1 MKKVSK
7 KISKITKVF
16 LVFAIIFSN
25 LTCLKTVFAYEENN
39 DFELTLNEEEN
50 KINVKY
56 LETLEEVNY
65 TLETC
70 EDYVYLDETKEH
82 NCSSK
87 GITGVELNQGTEI
100 ELDILDKIKF
110 DGEYKFSIILTD
122 EESRVIGESELDK
135 KIEFGKGL
143 KYHVYNN
150 ILEEI
155 ALENEMY
162 SIENS
167 NFTIHTELEMGGL
180 APTDNYFIN
189 EVEYSGTDL
198 LNYLEEQNKLYYITR
213 SINGIVVV
221 FLLFFFYIVNSFI
234 LLFYCIIVT
243 ILLFLCIW

>member
-25 LTCLKTVFAYEENN
+25 LTCLKQYLPMKNN

-56 LETLEEVNY
+56 LETLEEEVNY

-135 KIEFGKGL
+135 K
-143 KYHVYNN
+143 
-150 ILEEI
+150 
-155 ALENEMY
+155 
-162 SIENS
+162 
-167 NFTIHTELEMGGL
+167 
-180 APTDNYFIN
+180 
-189 EVEYSGTDL
+189 
-198 LNYLEEQNKLYYITR
+198 
-213 SINGIVVV
+213 
-221 FLLFFFYIVNSFI
+221 
-234 LLFYCIIVT
+234 
-243 ILLFLCIW
+243 

>member
-56 LETLEEVNY
+56 LETLEEEVNY
-65 TLETC
+65 TLEAC

-82 NCSSK
+82 NCSSHN
-87 GITGVELNQGTEI
+87 ITGAKLNQGISI
-100 ELDILDKIKF
+100 ELDILDKIEF

-150 ILEEI
+150 IL
-155 ALENEMY
+155 
-162 SIENS
+162 
-167 NFTIHTELEMGGL
+167 
-180 APTDNYFIN
+180 
-189 EVEYSGTDL
+189 
-198 LNYLEEQNKLYYITR
+198 
-213 SINGIVVV
+213 
-221 FLLFFFYIVNSFI
+221 
-234 LLFYCIIVT
+234 
-243 ILLFLCIW
+243 

>member
-25 LTCLKTVFAYEENN
+25 LTCLKTVFAYEKNN

-56 LETLEEVNY
+56 LETLEEEVNY

-110 DGEYKFSIILTD
+110 DGEYKFSII
-122 EESRVIGESELDK
+122 
-135 KIEFGKGL
+135 F
-143 KYHVYNN
+143 N
-150 ILEEI
+150 
-155 ALENEMY
+155 
-162 SIENS
+162 
-167 NFTIHTELEMGGL
+167 
-180 APTDNYFIN
+180 
-189 EVEYSGTDL
+189 
-198 LNYLEEQNKLYYITR
+198 
-213 SINGIVVV
+213 
-221 FLLFFFYIVNSFI
+221 
-234 LLFYCIIVT
+234 
-243 ILLFLCIW
+243 